1 MKKIKKLVS
10 CILVCVTLLSVF
22 AVPCFAAVPS
32 TVAPLWENILDVDLV
47 ISFDGNEGNARGT
60 LTKQPGVTSVEGTV
74 TVYKLVGSDWVYVDS
89 AYKSTTRTLGVSVD
103 FVAESGVQYKAVFEG
118 TAYRG
123 DVGESHTVTKYKT
136 CP

>member
-10 CILVCVTLLSVF
+10 CILVCITLLSVLT
-22 AVPCFAAVPS
+22 VPCFATVPPAI
-32 TVAPLWENILDVDLV
+32 TPLWDNISNIDLV
-47 ISFDGNEGNARGT
+47 ISFYENEGNARGT
-60 LTKQPGVTSVEGTV
+60 LTKQSGVTSVEGTV

-103 FVAESGVQYKAVFEG
+103 FIAESGVQYKAVFEA

-123 DVGESHTVTKYKT
+123 DVGESHTITNYKS

>member
-1 MKKIKKLVS
+1 M
-10 CILVCVTLLSVF
+10 
-22 AVPCFAAVPS
+22 
-32 TVAPLWENILDVDLV
+32 ELD
-47 ISFDGNEGNARGT
+47 ISFYGNEGNATGS
-60 LTKQPGVTSVEGTV
+60 LTKLSGVTSVEGTV

-89 AYKSTTRTLGVSVD
+89 AYKSTTRTLFVSVD

-123 DVGESHTVTKYKT
+123 DVGESHTMTKYKT

>member
-1 MKKIKKLVS
+1 MKKIRKLIS
-10 CILVCVTLLSVF
+10 CLLLCVILSSVF
-22 AVPCFAAVPS
+22 VVPCFAAVPP
-32 TVAPLWENILDVDLV
+32 TITPLWDNISNMDLI

-60 LTKQPGVTSVEGTV
+60 LIKQSGVTSVEGTV
-74 TVYKLVGSDWVYVDS
+74 TVYKLVDGDWIYVDS

-123 DVGESHTVTKYKT
+123 DVGESHTITKYAT